1 MVSTWMQTLWPI
13 WSISW
18 ILWTSTTNARP
29 RTHSTTLPTSLL
41 WCSSQVKCLVPLQT
55 LLWSLW
61 LRSHLAQTLWST
73 RRRSIW
79 IMMMLTL
86 LISTWLVLVLKRLSS
101 WLMKCP
107 KSQCET
113 TIRIQLDNM
122 RRVRASR
129 VLPTPWSSLWRTRSS
144 GRVSFLS
151 RACRSSRGIVFW
163 STLKTNLTWSKRKSS
178 MTGGQ
183 SSQTRKWPPLISLPS
198 TLAPLRSSMTSR
210 SKRRSSRTALTR
222 SCLRTALLGIRTTKS
237 INGTAQCSLDPR
249 SLKDWAKW
257 VCLSLSPLKETACLL
272 LAISDLREGPT
283 LWCSRWTLSRLHRV
297 SAKE

>member
-1 MVSTWMQTLWPI
+1 
-13 WSISW
+13 
-18 ILWTSTTNARP
+18 
-29 RTHSTTLPTSLL
+29 
-41 WCSSQVKCLVPLQT
+41 
-55 LLWSLW
+55 
-61 LRSHLAQTLWST
+61 
-73 RRRSIW
+73 
-79 IMMMLTL
+79 MMLTS
-86 LISTWLVLVLKRLSS
+86 LISMWLVLVLKRLSS
-101 WLMKCP
+101 WLLKCP

-129 VLPTPWSSLWRTRSS
+129 VLPIPWSSLWRTRSS

-163 STLKTNLTWSKRKSS
+163 SILKTNLTWSKRKSS

-183 SSQTRKWPPLISLPS
+183 SSQTRKWPPPISLPS
-198 TLAPLRSSMTSR
+198 ILAPLRSSMTSR

-222 SCLRTALLGIRTTKS
+222 SCPRTALLGIRTTKS
-237 INGTAQCSLDPR
+237 IKGTAQCSLDPQ

-257 VCLSLSPLKETACLL
+257 VCLSLSPLKETVCLL
-272 LAISDLREGPT
+272 PAISDLREGPT

-297 SAKE
+297 SAKELSMMKRWSITKSKDLQLTKHLLRWWMATFFLAKVSRLCKKKQASRGSKFHLNMMEHLMVITKVDSGTPIGWKRRSKK

>member
-1 MVSTWMQTLWPI
+1 
-13 WSISW
+13 
-18 ILWTSTTNARP
+18 
-29 RTHSTTLPTSLL
+29 
-41 WCSSQVKCLVPLQT
+41 
-55 LLWSLW
+55 
-61 LRSHLAQTLWST
+61 
-73 RRRSIW
+73 
-79 IMMMLTL
+79 MLTL

-113 TIRIQLDNM
+113 TIRILLDNM

-237 INGTAQCSLDPR
+237 INGTAQCSLDPQ

-297 SAKE
+297 SAKELSMMKRWSITKSKDLQLTKHLLRWWMATFFLAKVSRLYKKKQASRGSKFHLNMMEYLRMITKVDSGTPMG